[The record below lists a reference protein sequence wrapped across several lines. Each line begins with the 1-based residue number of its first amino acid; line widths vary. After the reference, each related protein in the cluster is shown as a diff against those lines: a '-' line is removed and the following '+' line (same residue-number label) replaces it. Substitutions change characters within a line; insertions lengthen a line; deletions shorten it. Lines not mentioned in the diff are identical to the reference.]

1 MKTEGLLGWGLL
13 EEMSQKKKTVP
24 AIRSQLEKH
33 LFTGNYEFK
42 NNRIQLYPFQS
53 CPRNPLKL
61 TK

>member
-1 MKTEGLLGWGLL
+1 MGARGRNVTK
-13 EEMSQKKKTVP
+13 EENESLSVP